1 MPRYPPVRPCAPTVP
16 RCALRSCPLNLRL
29 PTRPDFDANVVF
41 TMTEIDKYGMRE
53 IMGRALS
60 LAGADTPGVHV
71 SFDVDV
77 IDPTEAPGVGDPVP
91 PGSHLRESGTLSLR
105 TAGT

>member
-1 MPRYPPVRPCAPTVP
+1 MPLPNSHRHQSSKQAIQ
-16 RCALRSCPLNLRL
+16 RSLFSDQAGV
-29 PTRPDFDANVVF
+29 TVF